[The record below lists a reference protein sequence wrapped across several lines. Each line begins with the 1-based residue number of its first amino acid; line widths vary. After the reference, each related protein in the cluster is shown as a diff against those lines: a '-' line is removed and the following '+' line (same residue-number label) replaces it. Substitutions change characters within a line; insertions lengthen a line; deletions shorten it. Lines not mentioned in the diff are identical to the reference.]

1 VHVKLIRSFSS
12 LDKDEADRRILN
24 RGISQFVPIDSILVM
39 GNVDTSHRTSG
50 ILRLPIESFPTKR
63 VGANKSLIEEKD
75 VDNDYNNEKPPQ
87 DL

>member
-1 VHVKLIRSFSS
+1 
-12 LDKDEADRRILN
+12 
-24 RGISQFVPIDSILVM
+24 M
-39 GNVDTSHRTSG
+39 GNVDTPHRTSG
-50 ILRLPIESFPTKR
+50 ILRFPIECFPTKR

>member
-1 VHVKLIRSFSS
+1 MHVKLVRSFSS

-39 GNVDTSHRTSG
+39 GNVDTPHRTSG
-50 ILRLPIESFPTKR
+50 ILRFPIECFPTKR
-63 VGANKSLIEEKD
+63 VGANKCLIEEKD